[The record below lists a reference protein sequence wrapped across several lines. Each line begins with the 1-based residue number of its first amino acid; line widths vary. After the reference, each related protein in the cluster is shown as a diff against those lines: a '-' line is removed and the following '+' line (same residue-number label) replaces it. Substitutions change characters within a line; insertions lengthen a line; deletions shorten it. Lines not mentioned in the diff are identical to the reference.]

1 LSVPDT
7 LEPAIT
13 RAGVERG
20 FVPGASL
27 LVATCGEPRPLHPSA
42 ATEIVRIAEEALF
55 NIAQHAQASRV
66 EIDIEYRPNSIQ
78 IIFRDD
84 GVGISPEILR
94 TGQREGHYGLVGMRE
109 RAARLHG
116 DMMFDKGAGG
126 GAEVILILPAST
138 AYDRHR
144 CRWRWNPF
152 RR

>member
-1 LSVPDT
+1 
-7 LEPAIT
+7 
-13 RAGVERG
+13 
-20 FVPGASL
+20 
-27 LVATCGEPRPLHPSA
+27 
-42 ATEIVRIAEEALF
+42 
-55 NIAQHAQASRV
+55 
-66 EIDIEYRPNSIQ
+66 
-78 IIFRDD
+78 
-84 GVGISPEILR
+84 
-94 TGQREGHYGLVGMRE
+94 MRE